1 MFYSDVTSYFI
12 ILATAV
18 TLNVAGVT
26 NIETA
31 AQAASALQPLAG
43 DFVFVLF
50 ATGILGDGLIGVHV
64 LAGSA
69 AYALAEA
76 MGWQEGLEL
85 KASDARG
92 FYGVIAVSILAALV
106 IQYLPISPMK
116 ALFWSAVING
126 VVAVPLMV
134 VVILLASSRSV
145 MGPFTSSRPIV
156 ILGWTATAVMAGA
169 SIMMFL
175 PS

>member
-1 MFYSDVTSYFI
+1 M
-12 ILATAV
+12 
-18 TLNVAGVT
+18 
-26 NIETA
+26 
-31 AQAASALQPLAG
+31 P
-43 DFVFVLF
+43 
-50 ATGILGDGLIGVHV
+50 V

-92 FYGVIAVSILAALV
+92 FYGVITVSILAALV

-145 MGPFTSSRPIV
+145 MGPFASGRAIV
-156 ILGWTATAVMAGA
+156 ILGWVATAVMAGA

-175 PS
+175 PG